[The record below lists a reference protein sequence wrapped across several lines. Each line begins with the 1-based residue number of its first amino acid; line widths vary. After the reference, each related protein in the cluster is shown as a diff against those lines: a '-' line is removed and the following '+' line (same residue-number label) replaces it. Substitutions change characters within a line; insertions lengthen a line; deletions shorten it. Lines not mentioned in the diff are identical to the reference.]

1 MSDEST
7 SSPEAGGV
15 PSSAVAFLVPTYK
28 TPRLTADLLSAA
40 LACGKYDGCT
50 FVLLLSLEDPNL
62 LSYKTLVENV
72 RMKGLSAGYFIFDG
86 TPYCGMVNR
95 IAPIVSADCVC
106 VIDGSHLPF
115 IEGDAQFA
123 EYVRKWLA
131 LSPEPMRLGTFIAE
145 GFYPLVTR
153 KLVDRLGYMFHP
165 LCYGRIEAE
174 NWLLSLAGGLGL
186 LSEIPGGGVIESSAD
201 GAEIIGVSREADAQW
216 VDGTL
221 EQTLA
226 DETDRLAAY
235 LVR

>member
-7 SSPEAGGV
+7 SSPEVGGM

-28 TPRLTADLLSAA
+28 TPRMTADLLSAA
-40 LACGKYDGCT
+40 LACGKYEGCT

-72 RMKGLSAGYFIFDG
+72 RAKGLSAGYFIFDG

-95 IAPIVSADCVC
+95 VAPIVVADCVC
-106 VIDGSHLPF
+106 VIDSSHLPF
-115 IEGDAQFA
+115 IEGDGQLV
-123 EYVRKWLA
+123 EGVKKWLA
-131 LSPEPMRLGTFIAE
+131 LSPEPMRLGTFVAD

-153 KLVDRLGYMFHP
+153 KLVERLGYMFHP

-174 NWLLSLAGGLGL
+174 NWLLSVSGGLGL
-186 LSEIPGGGVIESSAD
+186 LSAIPGGGVIESSAD
-201 GAEIIGVSREADAQW
+201 GVEIIGLSREADSQW